1 MKKQKM
7 FWKVRCDM
15 GKLVKRDTNEVI
27 LEDAQIADSFISRFM
42 GLMGK
47 KDLPEATGLIIEPCN
62 SVHCFFMRFPI
73 DVIFVDS
80 DDRVVHII
88 PAMKPGRISPI
99 VRKAKYVIESNA
111 HTLSEKLWI
120 GDTIFVKK

>member
-62 SVHCFFMRFPI
+62 SVHCFFMRFTI

-120 GDTIFVKK
+120 GDTIFVEK

>member
-1 MKKQKM
+1 
-7 FWKVRCDM
+7 M
-15 GKLVKRDTNEVI
+15 GKLMNSETNEVI
-27 LEDAQIADSFISRFM
+27 LENAKIADCFASRFL

-47 KDLPEATGLIIEPCN
+47 KDLPEEEGLIIKPCN

-80 DDRVVHII
+80 DDRVVHIM

-99 VRKAKYVIESNA
+99 VRRATYVIESNA
-111 HTLSEKLWI
+111 HTLSEKLRI
-120 GDTIFVKK
+120 GDEITIGKQA

>member
-1 MKKQKM
+1 M
-7 FWKVRCDM
+7 D
-15 GKLVKRDTNEVI
+15 KLVKKETNEVI
-27 LEDAQIADSFISRFM
+27 LENAKVADTFISRFF

-47 KDLPEATGLIIEPCN
+47 KDLPEDAGLIIKPCN

-80 DDRVVHII
+80 DDRIVHVM
-88 PAMKPGRISPI
+88 PAMKPGKISPI

-111 HTLSEKLWI
+111 HILSKKLQV
-120 GDTIFVKK
+120 GDEIIVSE

>member
-1 MKKQKM
+1 
-7 FWKVRCDM
+7 M
-15 GKLVKRDTNEVI
+15 GKLVKRETNEVI
-27 LEDAQIADSFISRFM
+27 LENAEVADTFISRFL

-47 KDLPEATGLIIEPCN
+47 KYLPEDAGLIIQPCN

-80 DDRVVHII
+80 DDRVVHIM
-88 PAMKPGRISPI
+88 PAMKPGKISPI

-111 HTLSEKLWI
+111 NTLSEKLRI
-120 GDTIFVKK
+120 GDEISVGKSI

>member
-1 MKKQKM
+1 
-7 FWKVRCDM
+7 M
-15 GKLVKRDTNEVI
+15 GRLVKIETNEII
-27 LEDAQIADSFISRFM
+27 LENTKVADSLISRFL

-47 KDLPEATGLIIEPCN
+47 KNLPEATGLIIEPCN

-88 PAMKPGRISPI
+88 SAMKPGRISPI

-120 GDTIFVKK
+120 GDVIIVEK

>member
-27 LEDAQIADSFISRFM
+27 LEDAQIADSFISRFL

-47 KDLPEATGLIIEPCN
+47 KVLPDATGLIIEPCN

-111 HTLSEKLWI
+111 HTLSEKLRI
-120 GDTIFVKK
+120 GDAISVGK

>member
-1 MKKQKM
+1 
-7 FWKVRCDM
+7 M

-120 GDTIFVKK
+120 GDTIFVEK